1 MRGAPKVTL
10 HRSGTCWKACC
21 GFGLRLTSLWIRG
34 KLCILT
40 EGQSVDLP
48 GPSMTHHPMPQPESY
63 GTSSP
68 WDKES
73 SDQKSSSP
81 VGEAFSAREVTD
93 VFRTLAAHGG
103 GTASFDLALDLVL
116 NEVVQQAQ
124 LATGAT
130 GAAIALARAGEM
142 VCRATT
148 GADAPELGVRFEMK
162 SGLSGACLQTATVQQ
177 CGDTETDARVDA
189 EACRRLG
196 VRSILVLPLVES
208 QGPFGILE
216 VFSSRPNAFRD
227 RDVDTLQ
234 VLARRVVENKRGAE
248 QVAAVFPS
256 VDDKSDAHSNE
267 MKISPDISP
276 DYEQLWESDAKS
288 PIEKRYS
295 RRSEVWTSILGILVI
310 VVAVL
315 LGLAL
320 GWRGAIGRGLRTG
333 SRVPANASP
342 ATKADRK
349 MESAAEAKNVSAAH
363 PSSVEQPSGGLVVT
377 QNGKVIY
384 RLPPPEQQAT
394 PGASAVPEG
403 SGDVATNRLIHRVE
417 PQYPANASARHI
429 QGLVK
434 LDVQVGGDGAVRN
447 ITVIEGDP
455 VLAEAA
461 VQAVRQWRYRPY
473 SVDGR
478 PVEMQTTI
486 TLNFRLPQ

>member
-1 MRGAPKVTL
+1 
-10 HRSGTCWKACC
+10 
-21 GFGLRLTSLWIRG
+21 
-34 KLCILT
+34 
-40 EGQSVDLP
+40 
-48 GPSMTHHPMPQPESY
+48 MPQPESY
-63 GTSSP
+63 GTSPS

-116 NEVVQQAQ
+116 NEVVEEAR

-130 GAAIALARAGEM
+130 GAAVALERAGEM

-148 GADAPELGVRFEMK
+148 GADAPGLGVRFEMK

-208 QGPFGILE
+208 QQPFGILE
-216 VFSSRPNAFRD
+216 VFSSRPNAFSD

-234 VLARRVVENKRGAE
+234 VLAWRVMENKRGAE
-248 QVAAVFPS
+248 EAAAVLPS
-256 VDDKSDAHSNE
+256 ADDKPHPQSSE
-267 MKISPDISP
+267 MKISPDIPP

-288 PIEKRYS
+288 PIAEGFS

-320 GWRGAIGRGLRTG
+320 GWRGAIGRGLRAR
-333 SRVPANASP
+333 SRVPANASSP
-342 ATKADRK
+342 TKADRQ
-349 MESAAEAKNVSAAH
+349 MESAAEAKSASAVH
-363 PSSVEQPSGGLVVT
+363 PSAVEPPSGGLVVT

-384 RLPPPEQQAT
+384 RLPPAEQQAAT
-394 PGASAVPEG
+394 GAGAVPEG
-403 SGDVATNRLIHRVE
+403 SGDVSANRLIHRVE

-429 QGLVK
+429 QGLVT
-434 LDVQVGGDGAVRN
+434 LSVQVGGDGAVRN
-447 ITVIEGDP
+447 ITVVEGDP
-455 VLAEAA
+455 TLAEAA
-461 VQAVRQWRYRPY
+461 VHAVRQWRYRPY
-473 SVDGR
+473 SVDSR
-478 PVEMQTTI
+478 PVDMQTTI
-486 TLNFRLPQ
+486 TLNFRLPR